1 MIIRPHLHWF
11 RMLLAWRGS
20 VLPQLLPRLFLI
32 FCISIVAVAAHDHL
46 LPISLNLNTTAP
58 FSLVGIALAVFLGF
72 RNNASYDRWWEA
84 RKLWGQLLNESRS
97 LTRQAFTLPTR
108 PLPKEDIA
116 EFLAALGALAHAL
129 RHQLRKSDP
138 REDLAA
144 RLPAALFERVIASR
158 YKPATLMLYLG
169 EWVQRHAQAGSID
182 PMAVL
187 AFDRNLNGLSDVI
200 GGCERIVSTPL
211 PFAYSVMI
219 HRTVYFFCASLPFG
233 LVDSIGI
240 FTPVFAV
247 FVAYTFM
254 AHEAIASQI
263 EEPFGTD
270 DNDLAAQHDV
280 GDDRGRAC
288 AICAANRRSCRTQP
302 AAGRLSIRLSAPL
315 IGPDARSTCAQ
326 SLPAVSDKRLSVAT
340 RAPMMSMRPR
350 SSITGVA
357 AARYAFHA
365 RCARISVGRVCAGI
379 FVCRRW

>member
-20 VLPQLLPRLFLI
+20 VLPQLLPRLSLI
-32 FCISIVAVAAHDHL
+32 FGISIVALAAHDHL
-46 LPISLNLNTTAP
+46 LPVSLNLNTTAP
-58 FSLVGIALAVFLGF
+58 FSLIGIALAVFLGF

-97 LTRQAFTLPTR
+97 LTREVLTLPVR
-108 PLPKEDIA
+108 PLPKEDLE
-116 EFLAALGALAHAL
+116 EFLAALGALPHAL

-138 REDLAA
+138 RDDLAA

-158 YKPATLMLYLG
+158 YRPATLLMYLG
-169 EWVQRHAQAGSID
+169 EWVQRHAQAGAIE

-187 AFDRNLNGLSDVI
+187 AFDRNLNGLSEVI

-233 LVDSIGI
+233 LVESIGI

-254 AHEAIASQI
+254 AHEAIASQL

-270 DNDLAAQHDV
+270 DNDLALNTMSALIEDALR
-280 GDDRGRAC
+280 DLRGE
-288 AICAANRRSCRTQP
+288 P
-302 AAGRLSIRLSAPL
+302 AL
-315 IGPDARSTCAQ
+315 T
-326 SLPAVSDKRLSVAT
+326 LPSRQTENYLVD
-340 RAPMMSMRPR
+340 
-350 SSITGVA
+350 
-357 AARYAFHA
+357 
-365 RCARISVGRVCAGI
+365 
-379 FVCRRW
+379 

>member
-32 FCISIVAVAAHDHL
+32 FVIAILALAAHDHL
-46 LPISLNLNTTAP
+46 LPVSLNRLNLNTTAP

-97 LTRQAFTLPTR
+97 LTRQALTLPSR
-108 PLPKEDIA
+108 ELPKED
-116 EFLAALGALAHAL
+116 AAAFQAILGALPHAL
-129 RHQLRKSDP
+129 RHQLRGTDP
-138 REDLAA
+138 RDDLAA
-144 RLPAALFERVIASR
+144 RLPGALFERVMASR
-158 YKPATLMLYLG
+158 YKPATLMLCLG
-169 EWVQRHAQAGSID
+169 EWVQRTARAGALE

-187 AFDRNLNGLSDVI
+187 AFERNLNGLSDVI
-200 GGCERIVSTPL
+200 GGCERIASTPL

-254 AHEAIASQI
+254 AHEAIASQL

-270 DNDLAAQHDV
+270 DNDLALNTMSVVIEDAMRDL
-280 GDDRGRAC
+280 RGEQAL
-288 AICAANRRSCRTQP
+288 APPQP
-302 AAGRLSIRLSAPL
+302 SGESYQL
-315 IGPDARSTCAQ
+315 D
-326 SLPAVSDKRLSVAT
+326 
-340 RAPMMSMRPR
+340 
-350 SSITGVA
+350 
-357 AARYAFHA
+357 
-365 RCARISVGRVCAGI
+365 
-379 FVCRRW
+379 

>member
-32 FCISIVAVAAHDHL
+32 FAISVIAVAAHDHL

-58 FSLVGIALAVFLGF
+58 FSLIGIALAVFLGF

-84 RKLWGQLLNESRS
+84 RS
-97 LTRQAFTLPTR
+97 LTRQALTLRTSQ
-108 PLPKEDIA
+108 LPKEEVA
-116 EFLAALGALAHAL
+116 EFCAALGALPHAL
-129 RHQLRKSDP
+129 RHQLRRSDP

-144 RLPAALFERVIASR
+144 RLPPALFERVMASR
-158 YKPATLMLYLG
+158 YKPATLMLVLG
-169 EWVQRHAQAGSID
+169 EWVQRQAQNGSID

-270 DNDLAAQHDV
+270 DNDLALHTMSLIIEDALCDL
-280 GDDRGRAC
+280 RGE
-288 AICAANRRSCRTQP
+288 
-302 AAGRLSIRLSAPL
+302 
-315 IGPDARSTCAQ
+315 
-326 SLPAVSDKRLSVAT
+326 PAVALPDPQGES
-340 RAPMMSMRPR
+340 
-350 SSITGVA
+350 
-357 AARYAFHA
+357 YALT
-365 RCARISVGRVCAGI
+365 
-379 FVCRRW
+379 

>member
-20 VLPQLLPRLFLI
+20 VLPQLLPRLSLI
-32 FCISIVAVAAHDHL
+32 FCIAILAVAAHDHL

-58 FSLVGIALAVFLGF
+58 FSLIGIALAVFLGF

-84 RKLWGQLLNESRS
+84 RKLWGQLLNDTRS
-97 LTRQAFTLPTR
+97 LIRQVLTLPNNPLPPEEIKAFT
-108 PLPKEDIA
+108 
-116 EFLAALGALAHAL
+116 AALSALPHAL

-138 REDLAA
+138 AEDLGA
-144 RLPAALFERVIASR
+144 RLPTPLFDRVMASR
-158 YKPATLMLYLG
+158 YKPATLLLWLG
-169 EWVQRHAQAGSID
+169 EWVQRQARAGAID
-182 PMAVL
+182 PMTVL

-200 GGCERIVSTPL
+200 GGCERIMSTPL

-254 AHEAIASQI
+254 AHEAIASQL

-270 DNDLAAQHDV
+270 DNDLAL
-280 GDDRGRAC
+280 
-288 AICAANRRSCRTQP
+288 NM
-302 AAGRLSIRLSAPL
+302 LSAS
-315 IGPDARSTCAQ
+315 IED
-326 SLPAVSDKRLSVAT
+326 AT
-340 RAPMMSMRPR
+340 RDLLGEPALDLPTPEAEDYLRD
-350 SSITGVA
+350 
-357 AARYAFHA
+357 
-365 RCARISVGRVCAGI
+365 
-379 FVCRRW
+379 

>member
-32 FCISIVAVAAHDHL
+32 LCISIVAVAAHDHL

-58 FSLVGIALAVFLGF
+58 FSLIGIALAVFLGF

-97 LTRQAFTLPTR
+97 LTRQAVTLPVR
-108 PLPKEDIA
+108 PLPREDVA
-116 EFLAALGALAHAL
+116 EFLAALGALSHAL
-129 RHQLRKSDP
+129 RHQLRRSDP

-144 RLPAALFERVIASR
+144 RLPAALFERVMGSR

-169 EWVQRHAQAGSID
+169 EWVQRHAQAGAID
-182 PMAVL
+182 PMAVI

-233 LVDSIGI
+233 LVDSIGV

-270 DNDLAAQHDV
+270 DNDLALSTMSTTIEDAMRDL
-280 GDDRGRAC
+280 RGEPAL
-288 AICAANRRSCRTQP
+288 ASANPQAANY
-302 AAGRLSIRLSAPL
+302 LF
-315 IGPDARSTCAQ
+315 D
-326 SLPAVSDKRLSVAT
+326 
-340 RAPMMSMRPR
+340 
-350 SSITGVA
+350 
-357 AARYAFHA
+357 
-365 RCARISVGRVCAGI
+365 
-379 FVCRRW
+379 

>member
-1 MIIRPHLHWF
+1 MIIRPNLHWF

-20 VLPQLLPRLFLI
+20 VLPRLLPRLFLI
-32 FCISIVAVAAHDHL
+32 FCISVIAVASTEHIL
-46 LPISLNLNTTAP
+46 KLTVKLSPTP
-58 FSLVGIALAVFLGF
+58 FSLIGIALAVFLGF

-97 LTRQAFTLPTR
+97 MTRQALTLPRESLDPADIREFIQVLGT
-108 PLPKEDIA
+108 LP
-116 EFLAALGALAHAL
+116 HAL
-129 RHQLRKSDP
+129 RHQLRKTDP
-138 REDLAA
+138 AEDLKT
-144 RLPAALFERVIASR
+144 RLPALLLERVMTAR
-158 YKPATLMLYLG
+158 YRPAALMLWLG
-169 EWVQRHAQAGSID
+169 EWVQRHARAGVID

-240 FTPVFAV
+240 FTPLFSV

-270 DNDLAAQHDV
+270 DNDLALTV
-280 GDDRGRAC
+280 M
-288 AICAANRRSCRTQP
+288 
-302 AAGRLSIRLSAPL
+302 SAM
-315 IGPDARSTCAQ
+315 IEDAVRDLLGEPT
-326 SLPAVSDKRLSVAT
+326 LPAPPS
-340 RAPMMSMRPR
+340 
-350 SSITGVA
+350 GQ
-357 AARYAFHA
+357 H
-365 RCARISVGRVCAGI
+365 G
-379 FVCRRW
+379 FVLN

>member
-20 VLPQLLPRLFLI
+20 VLPRLIPRLFLI
-32 FCISIVAVAAHDHL
+32 FCIAVIAVAAHDHL
-46 LPISLNLNTTAP
+46 LPISLNLNLNSTAP
-58 FSLVGIALAVFLGF
+58 FSLIGIALAVFLGF

-84 RKLWGQLLNESRS
+84 RKLWGQLLNDTRS
-97 LTRQAFTLPTR
+97 LTRQALTLPTSQ
-108 PLPKEDIA
+108 LPQEAIKE
-116 EFLAALGALAHAL
+116 FTTVLGALPHAL

-144 RLPAALFERVIASR
+144 RLPQPLFERVITSR
-158 YKPATLMLYLG
+158 YKPATLMLWLG
-169 EWVQRHAQAGSID
+169 EWVQRQARAGAID

-187 AFDRNLNGLSDVI
+187 AFDRNLNGISDVI
-200 GGCERIVSTPL
+200 GGCERIASTPL

-270 DNDLAAQHDV
+270 DNDLAL
-280 GDDRGRAC
+280 
-288 AICAANRRSCRTQP
+288 N
-302 AAGRLSIRLSAPL
+302 L
-315 IGPDARSTCAQ
+315 
-326 SLPAVSDKRLSVAT
+326 LSVSIEDAT
-340 RAPMMSMRPR
+340 RDLLGEPALDLPKPQAEDY
-350 SSITGVA
+350 ILD
-357 AARYAFHA
+357 
-365 RCARISVGRVCAGI
+365 
-379 FVCRRW
+379 